1 MKLNEIGLDKV
12 QLEMSIAT
20 LKSLTVNSSEM
31 TKILYALEKQIE
43 VRIHLHQ
50 KIIQFCSS
58 YKTLSAFHFLDV
70 LSISIQNDG
79 KM

>member
-58 YKTLSAFHFLDV
+58 YKTLHTSFSL
-70 LSISIQNDG
+70 LRCSIDINP
-79 KM
+79 K